1 MTSDWQAVTGLVLNL
16 IGALLIALS
25 RNIMRPGME
34 PTAFER
40 LLRVLGK
47 SRDVSIL
54 RSGHT
59 APWGWGW
66 TLMIAGYVLQALS
79 AYGLRVDRLIWR

>member
-1 MTSDWQAVTGLVLNL
+1 MTPDWQTITGLALNL
-16 IGALLIALS
+16 MGALLIAAS

-40 LLRVLGK
+40 LLGALGK
-47 SRDVSIL
+47 PPDVSIL

>member
-1 MTSDWQAVTGLVLNL
+1 MTSDWQAVAGLVLSL

-25 RNIMRPGME
+25 RKIMRPGME

-47 SRDVSIL
+47 SPDVSIL
-54 RSGHT
+54 RSGRT
-59 APWGWGW
+59 APWRWGW
-66 TLMIAGYVLQALS
+66 MLMIAGCVLQALS